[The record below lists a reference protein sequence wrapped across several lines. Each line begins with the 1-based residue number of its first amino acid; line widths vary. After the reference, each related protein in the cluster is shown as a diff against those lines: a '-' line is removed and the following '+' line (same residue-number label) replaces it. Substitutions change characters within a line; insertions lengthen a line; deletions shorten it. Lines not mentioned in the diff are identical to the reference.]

1 MVTAWLNIRF
11 CPRKPVLTEWVR
23 VLTSSCSILGA
34 ATTGFRTGRKW
45 LPLTPATV
53 ECIYKRNNKRR
64 QVFSRKCF
72 SLYCIL
78 FVYIDVDMWAYV
90 HDLETIYRQCTCIV
104 STLCTGLLVST
115 NNETN

>member
-23 VLTSSCSILGA
+23 VLTSSCSIFGA
-34 ATTGFRTGRKW
+34 ATTGLRTGRKW

-64 QVFSRKCF
+64 QVFSFLENVSVFIVYNSFTLILICWLKCT
-72 SLYCIL
+72 IWRP
-78 FVYIDVDMWAYV
+78 YIDHV
-90 HDLETIYRQCTCIV
+90 HV
-104 STLCTGLLVST
+104 
-115 NNETN
+115 